1 MSSLE
6 AANLFNVKDLVAV
19 ITGGGSGI
27 GLMMTKTLAL
37 NGAHKVYIIG
47 RRKEVLDA
55 AAKESPHGNIIPLVA
70 DVTSKDALQSIVS
83 HIEKDVGYINVLIA
97 NSGIGGPQSG
107 SITPETSLEDYQS
120 ALWNQSFDEYT
131 KTFAVNTS
139 AVFFCTV
146 AFLKLLDAGNGKGNV
161 EQTSQVI
168 ATGSIAGFNRRVPGG
183 YAYGQ
188 SKAATTL
195 LMKAMATNLVP
206 YKIRANV
213 VAPGRKSS
221 HPFPSRGDSDSL
233 TSTVFP
239 SDLAAGIIGDGVFPK
254 ETIPAERVGTPEDMA
269 GTILYLTSRAGAYC
283 NGNVVLLDGGR
294 LSLMPGTY

>member
-213 VAPGRKSS
+213 VAPG
-221 HPFPSRGDSDSL
+221 L
-233 TSTVFP
+233 FP